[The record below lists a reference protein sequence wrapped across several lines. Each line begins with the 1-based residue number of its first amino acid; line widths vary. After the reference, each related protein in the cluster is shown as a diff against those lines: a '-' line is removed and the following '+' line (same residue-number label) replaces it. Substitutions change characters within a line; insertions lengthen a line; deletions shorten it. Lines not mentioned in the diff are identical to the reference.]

1 MGLAWGTGCSR
12 REAGTPGW
20 MVGVRRGARAEFGA
34 PSPAPRGV
42 TGQVLPCSKH
52 KGDQPAPK
60 ICPLRPHPCSQP
72 SRHEVGD
79 RPGGPAPPGGP
90 RGGIRDIACEGA
102 PARPGRAVLVT
113 RSHAT
118 GGWGGKWFLK
128 DQGGGLP
135 SRSLARGQGGAG
147 AAQDQLPPRL
157 AAGWGAWGES
167 PTLGTI
173 VGVNRGALCPRRLH
187 HLQGNSTAPVICVL
201 SRGHGHPSPFQPR
214 GEGDGGVPPEMSPLS
229 TRRHRAVRGCWPQVS
244 QMCPKAGG
252 HSSGRP

>member
-1 MGLAWGTGCSR
+1 
-12 REAGTPGW
+12 

-42 TGQVLPCSKH
+42 TGQVLLCSKH

-72 SRHEVGD
+72 SRHGVGD

-90 RGGIRDIACEGA
+90 RSGIRDIACEGA

-128 DQGGGLP
+128 DQGGGLL

-173 VGVNRGALCPRRLH
+173 VGVNRGALCRRRLH
-187 HLQGNSTAPVICVL
+187 HLQGNSTAPVNYVP
-201 SRGHGHPSPFQPR
+201 STGHGHPSPFQPR
-214 GEGDGGVPPEMSPLS
+214 GEGDGGVPPETSPLS
-229 TRRHRAVRGCWPQVS
+229 ARRHRAMRGCWPQVS
-244 QMCPKAGG
+244 
-252 HSSGRP
+252 